1 MAMACFLLF
10 TFFPLLPLFKL
21 PLFRLCIARLTDR
34 CAPFPYRAIFSS
46 TSSSLQQAFA
56 DKVRPHWQMSTCVTL
71 LVEVL
76 WYVLC
81 RLYKP

>member
-1 MAMACFLLF
+1 MACFLLF

-21 PLFRLCIARLTDR
+21 PFFRLCIARLTDFR
-34 CAPFPYRAIFSS
+34 APFPYRAIVSS
-46 TSSSLQQAFA
+46 TSSY
-56 DKVRPHWQMSTCVTL
+56 L
-71 LVEVL
+71 LSCGHSRANPRVEAW